1 VTASAGF
8 RILEHPADLGIEAR
22 GGSIGEAFEQAAAG
36 LISILLDP
44 AGVLSHQA
52 RTLHVTASDRE
63 RLLVRWLSE
72 ILYQVDGR
80 SFVPA
85 SCAVTMEGETGLTAR
100 VRGEPLDL
108 ERHSTRT
115 DVKAVTYHQLSV
127 RETAEGV
134 VVTVFLDI

>member
-1 VTASAGF
+1 
-8 RILEHPADLGIEAR
+8 
-22 GGSIGEAFEQAAAG
+22 
-36 LISILLDP
+36 
-44 AGVLSHQA
+44 
-52 RTLHVTASDRE
+52 
-63 RLLVRWLSE
+63 
-72 ILYQVDGR
+72 
-80 SFVPA
+80 
-85 SCAVTMEGETGLTAR
+85 